1 MHVLRWST
9 LLRFS
14 AGVPLAAALC
24 PSALHAQH
32 QTLEVATIA
41 DGVYGS
47 IYSEMKRDPVESN
60 SMFVIGSTGVLVV
73 DASYTPAGARK
84 TIAAIRQL
92 TTLPVRYVVTTH
104 WHDDHVFGN
113 QAYRDA
119 FPGVQFIAH
128 AQTRDLM
135 AKFIVPHRDELIAA
149 YGRGVPR
156 IEDRLARKV
165 DSAGTP
171 LTEDY
176 LSTLRQLYPGYRA
189 FLESVRTVE
198 LVLPTITFEKELT
211 VYLDDREIRISNFGS
226 GNTEGDAVI
235 YLPKEGI
242 VAVGD
247 LVVFPVPYIYGGFPD
262 EWSKLMQTVK
272 GLGATTIVPGH
283 GPVMRDWSYFD
294 LVTEMLASLATQ
306 VRDAVARGMTLE
318 DTRKAVNL
326 DSFRSRFLE
335 GSPDDRL
342 GTWNASIM
350 SSGIESAYEEAT
362 AAKAKR

>member
-1 MHVLRWST
+1 M
-9 LLRFS
+9 
-14 AGVPLAAALC
+14 PLAAALWITD
-24 PSALHAQH
+24 LHAQH
-32 QTLEVATIA
+32 QTQEVVRIA

-73 DASYTPAGARK
+73 DAHYTPAGARK

-92 TTLPVRYVVTTH
+92 TPLPVRYVVTTH

-135 AKFIVPHRDELIAA
+135 AKFIVQHRDQLIAS

-176 LSTLRQLYPGYRA
+176 LNTLRQLYPGYRA

-211 VYLDDREIRISNFGS
+211 VYLDDREIRISHFGY

-235 YLPKEGI
+235 HLPKEGI

-247 LVVFPVPYIYGGFPD
+247 LTVFPVPYIYGGFPD
-262 EWSKLMQTVK
+262 QWSKLMQTVK

-283 GPVMRDWSYFD
+283 GPVLRDWAYFD
-294 LVTEMLASLATQ
+294 LVTEMLASLAKQ
-306 VRDAVARGMTLE
+306 VHDAVARGMSLE

-326 DSFRSRFLE
+326 DSFRRRFLE

-350 SSGIESAYEEAT
+350 SSGIEAAYEEAMAA
-362 AAKAKR
+362 AAKAKG

>member
-1 MHVLRWST
+1 M
-9 LLRFS
+9 
-14 AGVPLAAALC
+14 PLAAALWI
-24 PSALHAQH
+24 SDLHAQH
-32 QTLEVATIA
+32 QTQEVVRIA

-73 DASYTPAGARK
+73 DAHYTPAGARK

-92 TTLPVRYVVTTH
+92 TPLPVRYVVTTH

-135 AKFIVPHRDELIAA
+135 AKFIVQHRDQLIAS

-156 IEDRLARKV
+156 IEDRLA
-165 DSAGTP
+165 
-171 LTEDY
+171 
-176 LSTLRQLYPGYRA
+176 
-189 FLESVRTVE
+189 
-198 LVLPTITFEKELT
+198 
-211 VYLDDREIRISNFGS
+211 
-226 GNTEGDAVI
+226 
-235 YLPKEGI
+235 
-242 VAVGD
+242 
-247 LVVFPVPYIYGGFPD
+247 
-262 EWSKLMQTVK
+262 
-272 GLGATTIVPGH
+272 
-283 GPVMRDWSYFD
+283 
-294 LVTEMLASLATQ
+294 Q
-306 VRDAVARGMTLE
+306 VHDAVARGMSLE

-350 SSGIESAYEEAT
+350 SSGIEAAYEEAVAG
-362 AAKAKR
+362 AAKAKG